1 MIKIEKG
8 LPKRQLLIKNKA
20 RFTLFIGILI
30 ITILAAFITAQKEQQ
45 IDYRSYV
52 VSYGDTYWQLAR
64 KAQENGY
71 NADIRVI
78 IDEMIEKTGIQPH
91 ELKEGDI
98 VWIPEIMQ

>member
-8 LPKRQLLIKNKA
+8 LPKRQLRIKNKA

-45 IDYRSYV
+45 IEYRPYV
-52 VSYGDTYWQLAR
+52 VSCGDTYWQLAR

-78 IDEMIEKTGIQPH
+78 IDSMVERSGIKAH
-91 ELKEGDI
+91 ELKEGDTI
-98 VWIPEIMQ
+98 LIPFVQE